1 MCSSDLLLLPSDAD
15 WVPLRWQEMAV
26 EMMAAPLDPDGTA
39 VLLGRSGGPVFRR
52 SELLRLAHLTGL
64 AATVARLPPV

>member
-1 MCSSDLLLLPSDAD
+1 
-15 WVPLRWQEMAV
+15 
-26 EMMAAPLDPDGTA
+26 MMAAPLGEDGTA

-64 AATVARLPPV
+64 AATVARLPADGL